1 LQVVRALAVIGPL
14 SRDVVDGGGS
24 RPSLSAGR
32 GQLGCPRSQPR
43 IGGGPW
49 YAARALRA
57 MRQEAIVVAKCGG
70 PERRSYLQRLAALGL
85 PVSLAA
91 GGETT
96 SFAFSYDPDGRREM
110 RVEAI
115 GETWREGDEPERA
128 LRRVEWVHVAPLLR
142 DDFAP
147 ETLERIARRRRV
159 LLDGHGLVR
168 ARRLGQLV
176 VDGDFDRALLRHVSI
191 LKLAEEEAQAIL
203 GHGELEELRA
213 LGVPEIVVTFGAGGS
228 LVLTRD
234 AAARLVAQPVGG
246 DPTGAGDAFSVAY
259 LSARAGGHR
268 PVSAARRA
276 SALVSALLSSA
287 AR

>member
-1 LQVVRALAVIGPL
+1 LQVVRPLAVIGPL
-14 SRDVVDGGGS
+14 ARDLVE
-24 RPSLSAGR
+24 GR
-32 GQLGCPRSQPR
+32 ATSK

-57 MRQEAIVVAKCGG
+57 LRQEAVVVAKCGE
-70 PERRSYLQRLAALGL
+70 PEQRSYLRRLATLGL

-91 GGETT
+91 AGETT
-96 SFAFSYDPDGRREM
+96 AFSFRYDAGGHREM

-115 GETWREGDEPERA
+115 GESWDESDEPERA

-142 DDFAP
+142 DDFSP
-147 ETLERIARRRRV
+147 ETLERIAHRRRV

-168 ARRLGQLV
+168 ARQLGPLV
-176 VDGDFDRALLRHVSI
+176 LDADFDRSLLRHVAV
-191 LKLAEEEAQAIL
+191 LKLAEEEAHVIL
-203 GHGELEELRA
+203 GDGDLEELRG
-213 LGVPEIVVTFGAGGS
+213 LGIHEVVVTFGAGGS

-234 AAARLVAQPVGG
+234 AAVRVSTRPTGG

-259 LSARAGGHR
+259 LSARAGGHA

-276 SALVSALLSSA
+276 SALVSALLA
-287 AR
+287 TPR